1 MYPPEALT
9 KDEPLFWSTGKGT
22 DIWAMFSAAM
32 KGDLPAVESLL
43 DKDPSLIRSAYDYR
57 NPMSFA
63 VRENQPEV
71 VAYLLERGASP
82 IRSGTDDTLLQI
94 ARERGYSEIQQLLEN
109 TITGHHGSPEGNII
123 AEAIRNRDL
132 KKVQALLDA
141 SPGLVHARDDG
152 ANQPIHWATM
162 TRQPDMIDEVLA
174 HGADI
179 NAKRTDGAQPIHL
192 CNGDYGYRGWRD
204 VPKDTVAT
212 PSEIFRHLVSHG
224 ARLDIYMAALTGN
237 TERVRE
243 LLDQDPT
250 LVNRISDCV
259 TGYSGSGSAL
269 TNAASGGHIETVK
282 LLLERGADPNLPE
295 PGIAPRGRTLYSAVT
310 RGHTEIAKL
319 LLEHGAYPNTEVES
333 SADTLS
339 MAMSNGDKSMVELLC
354 SYGAARNVNLLAYA
368 GDIQTA
374 AAVFNA
380 NPSLANDARA
390 LEDAAGQ
397 GHESFV
403 RLMLRYQPDLAT
415 RIAVGVKSQGSAD
428 PIKTRALT
436 DFLFE
441 RGMNARYRNW
451 LGITP
456 LHIYAK
462 RDDIENATIFLEHGA
477 DINAVDDEFYST
489 PLGYAARYGKKQM
502 VDFLLKQG
510 ADPNLPHQ
518 PAWARPLAW
527 ATKRGHEGI
536 IALLKQY
543 NAHE

>member
-22 DIWAMFSAAM
+22 DIWAMFTAAM
-32 KGDLPAVESLL
+32 KGDIPAIQALL
-43 DKDPSLIRSAYDYR
+43 DKDPSLVRSAYDYR

-63 VRENQPEV
+63 VRGNQPEV
-71 VAYLLERGASP
+71 VAYFLERGASP
-82 IRSGTDDTLLQI
+82 ISSGTEDTLLEI
-94 ARERGYSEIQQLLEN
+94 ARERNYTEIQRLLEN
-109 TITGHHGSPEGNII
+109 AITGNQGTPGGGLI

-141 SPGLVHARDDG
+141 SPELVHARDEN
-152 ANQPIHWATM
+152 ANQAIHWATM
-162 TRQPDMIDEVLA
+162 TRQPDMIDEILA
-174 HGADI
+174 RGADI
-179 NAKRTDGAQPIHL
+179 NSKRTDGAHPIHL
-192 CNGDYGYRGWRD
+192 CNGDYAYRGWRD

-212 PSEIFRHLVSHG
+212 PSDIFRHLVSHG

-237 TERVRE
+237 IEKVRE

-250 LVNRISDCV
+250 LANRISDCV

-269 TNAASGGHIETVK
+269 TNAASGGHIEIVQ

-310 RGHTEIAKL
+310 RGHSEIAKL

-339 MAMSNGDKSMVELLC
+339 MAMSNGDKSLVELLC

-403 RLMLRYQPDLAT
+403 RLMLRYQPDLAK

-441 RGMNARYRNW
+441 QGMNASYCNW
-451 LGITP
+451 LSITP
-456 LHIYAK
+456 LHVYAK
-462 RDDIENATIFLEHGA
+462 RNDIENATIFLEHGA

-489 PLGYAARYGKKQM
+489 PLGHAAKHGKQQM

-510 ADPNLPHQ
+510 ADPNKAGAP
-518 PAWARPLAW
+518 WATPLAW
-527 ATKRGHEGI
+527 ATRRGHQEI
-536 IALLKQY
+536 VTLLKQY
-543 NAHE
+543 NAHA